1 MDSDT
6 ELEGVREAL
15 DYYNTITHSPLCVS
29 DGTSS
34 TSSLEANNIDVP
46 GIIIMYDTEPVQ
58 SRQDSPILQDFD
70 RCDVIFSDI
79 LEVVENSK
87 RKRLESAERRSRM
100 NDTQKSMLYHC
111 DEIEFGTENRG
122 YSEVGES
129 SSERPSGAWS
139 RNQYQHD
146 GKEFN
151 DYRGDDNEKDRFQSK
166 RSGDEERNG
175 ISMAAADDCKESSNE
190 PRNGYESTAVDRVRA
205 DGNRSADNT
214 KTQEQLYFASRRVAK
229 RASRGWVALHYV
241 ALFRAIF
248 AKSFSLLPI
257 CCLHLAFYTYSQ
269 FAFLLY
275 SIPDE

>member
-34 TSSLEANNIDVP
+34 TSSLEGNNNDIP
-46 GIIIMYDTEPVQ
+46 GIIIMYDTEPVEN
-58 SRQDSPILQDFD
+58 RQESPILQDDD

-100 NDTQKSMLYHC
+100 NDTQKSLLYHS

-122 YSEVGES
+122 YSELGES
-129 SSERPSGAWS
+129 FSERSTGAWS

-151 DYRGDDNEKDRFQSK
+151 DSRGDDNEKDRFQSK
-166 RSGDEERNG
+166 RSGDEERDG
-175 ISMAAADDCKESSNE
+175 ISMAAADDCKESSNK
-190 PRNGYESTAVDRVRA
+190 PRNNDESMAVDRVRA
-205 DGNRSADNT
+205 DGNRSADNS

-229 RASRGWVALHYV
+229 RASRGCVALHNV
-241 ALFRAIF
+241 ALYRTIY
-248 AKSFSLLPI
+248 AKLLPLHPL
-257 CCLHLAFYTYSQ
+257 CCLHLAFYTSSPLH
-269 FAFLLY
+269 FCC
-275 SIPDE
+275 I